1 MVVTAVGASGS
12 VGVVGD
18 TGGRNGMTGVDID
31 AHVPRPIAVTAA
43 TRNMYPLKLVKPVTV

>member
-31 AHVPRPIAVTAA
+31 AQVPRPIAVTAA